1 MPRLATPLKPLVMGL
16 ALCAFIAAAQTAAR
30 ADQITFRTLGC
41 FDIPAVGGCNLST
54 TSAAVSPTSSSF
66 VFFQSQPTT
75 TVSTDTPSGFTVV
88 DLATF
93 TIGLS
98 GPPNAG
104 TFGPTRFVLQILQ
117 SAPTSASG
125 TFDAVLTGSIVFNG
139 SDLRIVFDQT
149 LIVIGGNIRYQLA
162 NLTNGNTLFL
172 DPAATG
178 GVTRLSA
185 LVSAP
190 VPEPATMLLLG
201 TGLAGVVGAVRRRR
215 GRNDG

>member
-1 MPRLATPLKPLVMGL
+1 MRRMTSPLKPLLTGV
-16 ALCAFIAAAQTAAR
+16 ALFAFIAAAQTVAR
-30 ADQITFRTLGC
+30 ADQITFSTLGC

-54 TSAAVSPTSSSF
+54 TSAAVSSTGSTF

-93 TIGLS
+93 TIGMS
-98 GPPNAG
+98 GPPDASS
-104 TFGPTRFVLQILQ
+104 FGPTRFVLQILQ

-125 TFDAVLTGSIVFNG
+125 TFDAVLTGSVVVNG

-149 LIVIGGNIRYQLA
+149 FIVIGGNIRYQLA

-172 DPAATG
+172 DPTATG

-190 VPEPATMLLLG
+190 VPEPATILLLG
-201 TGLAGVVGAVRRRR
+201 TGLAGVAGAVRRRR
-215 GRNDG
+215 GPK